1 LGRLMTTWIGAI
13 DGPRDAVAR
22 ANLNLAGPG
31 ARRAQLFGIM
41 RARFRHASCCVA
53 GMLTCP
59 DRHSEKLQ
67 LLRFASS
74 FLWADLEVANSERA
88 FMLELASELEVDEDD
103 ALALLGRPPC
113 ADDVD
118 PSRVSRS
125 LAASVRTVALRAI
138 AADGRVAPSEMQM
151 FHLLDELL
159 PR

>member
-1 LGRLMTTWIGAI
+1 
-13 DGPRDAVAR
+13 
-22 ANLNLAGPG
+22 
-31 ARRAQLFGIM
+31 
-41 RARFRHASCCVA
+41 
-53 GMLTCP
+53 MLTCP

-88 FMLELASELEVDEDD
+88 FMLELANELDVNESD
-103 ALALLGRPPC
+103 ALAVLDRPPH

-118 PSRVSRS
+118 PGRVPRS
-125 LAASVRTVALRAI
+125 LAATVRTIALRAI
-138 AADGRVAPSEMQM
+138 AADGRVEPHEMRM